1 MVRVGGRGFLFV
13 KQPTKN
19 PPKFHGDSEAA
30 PARAY
35 SLLRVGFEQDSDC
48 PFLDRRSGD
57 SYSYGFL
64 LTGDFHLWLS
74 ELFNP
79 TIGVELKRM
88 GSAQEWPQRPVGLF
102 LNEGAP
108 KDAGV

>member
-1 MVRVGGRGFLFV
+1 MAMACGAC
-13 KQPTKN
+13 
-19 PPKFHGDSEAA
+19 H
-30 PARAY
+30 AY
-35 SLLRVGFEQDSDC
+35 SLLCVDFEQDNDC

-88 GSAQEWPQRPVGLF
+88 GSAPEWPQRPVGLF

>member
-1 MVRVGGRGFLFV
+1 MVIACGACPDTRVCASVLNW
-13 KQPTKN
+13 TTN
-19 PPKFHGDSEAA
+19 H
-30 PARAY
+30 
-35 SLLRVGFEQDSDC
+35 

-64 LTGDFHLWLS
+64 LTGDFHLWRS

-88 GSAQEWPQRPVGLF
+88 GSDHEWPQRPVGLF

-108 KDAGV
+108 RDAGV

>member
-1 MVRVGGRGFLFV
+1 MSVGC
-13 KQPTKN
+13 
-19 PPKFHGDSEAA
+19 GDY
-30 PARAY
+30 PAY
-35 SLLRVGFEQDSDC
+35 SLLRAGFESVNER

-74 ELFNP
+74 ELFSP

-88 GSAQEWPQRPVGLF
+88 GSDQEWPPRPAGLF

-108 KDAGV
+108 RDAGG

>member
-1 MVRVGGRGFLFV
+1 MKVWSSVS
-13 KQPTKN
+13 
-19 PPKFHGDSEAA
+19 DSHRTA
-30 PARAY
+30 
-35 SLLRVGFEQDSDC
+35 LLEQWHKR

-74 ELFNP
+74 ELFSP

-88 GSAQEWPQRPVGLF
+88 GSDQEWPPRRVGLC
-102 LNEGAP
+102 LNEGAL

>member
-1 MVRVGGRGFLFV
+1 MVSVESVEFLFV
-13 KQPTKN
+13 EQRTED
-19 PPKFHGDSEAA
+19 PPNFHGNSVRRL
-30 PARAY
+30 PVY
-35 SLLRVGFEQDSDC
+35 SRLRVGFELDNES

-88 GSAQEWPQRPVGLF
+88 GSDQEWPQRPVGSF
-102 LNEGAP
+102 LNEGVP
-108 KDAGV
+108 RDADV

>member
-1 MVRVGGRGFLFV
+1 MKVWCSVS
-13 KQPTKN
+13 
-19 PPKFHGDSEAA
+19 DSHRTA
-30 PARAY
+30 
-35 SLLRVGFEQDSDC
+35 LLEQWHKR

-64 LTGDFHLWLS
+64 LTGDFYLWLS
-74 ELFNP
+74 ELFSP

-88 GSAQEWPQRPVGLF
+88 GSDQEWPQRPVGSF

-108 KDAGV
+108 RDAGV

>member
-1 MVRVGGRGFLFV
+1 MAIVCGACL
-13 KQPTKN
+13 P
-19 PPKFHGDSEAA
+19 H
-30 PARAY
+30 
-35 SLLRVGFEQDSDC
+35 SLRCGGFEQKDDR

-88 GSAQEWPQRPVGLF
+88 GSDQEWPQRPVDSF

-108 KDAGV
+108 RDAGV

>member
-1 MVRVGGRGFLFV
+1 MTCCG
-13 KQPTKN
+13 
-19 PPKFHGDSEAA
+19 S
-30 PARAY
+30 PAG
-35 SLLRVGFEQDSDC
+35 SLPGVGFEQSDNR

-79 TIGVELKRM
+79 TIGVELKHM
-88 GSAQEWPQRPVGLF
+88 GSDQEWPQRPVGWF
-102 LNEGAP
+102 LSDGAP
-108 KDAGV
+108 RDAGG

>member
-1 MVRVGGRGFLFV
+1 MEFLFFE
-13 KQPTKN
+13 QRTKV
-19 PPKFHGDSEAA
+19 PPNFHGNSVRRL
-30 PARAY
+30 PGY
-35 SLLRVGFEQDSDC
+35 SRLRVGFELTTNH

-64 LTGDFHLWLS
+64 LTGDFHLWRS

-88 GSAQEWPQRPVGLF
+88 GSDHEWPQRPVGLF
-102 LNEGAP
+102 LSEGAP
-108 KDAGV
+108 RDADV

>member
-1 MVRVGGRGFLFV
+1 MG
-13 KQPTKN
+13 
-19 PPKFHGDSEAA
+19 A
-30 PARAY
+30 
-35 SLLRVGFEQDSDC
+35 GFERRLNR

-74 ELFNP
+74 ELFSP

-88 GSAQEWPQRPVGLF
+88 GSDQEWLPKQVGLF
-102 LNEGAP
+102 LNDGALKGAEG
-108 KDAGV
+108 

>member
-1 MVRVGGRGFLFV
+1 M
-13 KQPTKN
+13 TCC
-19 PPKFHGDSEAA
+19 
-30 PARAY
+30 
-35 SLLRVGFEQDSDC
+35 SLCWRLVSGAGFERGLNR

-74 ELFNP
+74 ELFSP

-88 GSAQEWPQRPVGLF
+88 GSDQEWLPRQVGLF
-102 LNEGAP
+102 LNDGALKGAEG
-108 KDAGV
+108 

>member
-1 MVRVGGRGFLFV
+1 MTLQTFVVIACGASPHTRVCRSVL
-13 KQPTKN
+13 N
-19 PPKFHGDSEAA
+19 WAA
-30 PARAY
+30 NR
-35 SLLRVGFEQDSDC
+35 

-88 GSAQEWPQRPVGLF
+88 GSDQEWPQRPVGLF
-102 LNEGAP
+102 LNEGALR
-108 KDAGV
+108 DADV